1 MAMGIIGF
9 YTTMYFFSK
18 LFSGKPKAVTESAS
32 TSTSE
37 VSGNAIPSVDSD
49 EYGDWLSNNFE
60 KVFDGH
66 K

>member
-1 MAMGIIGF
+1 MGIIGF

-18 LFSGKPKAVTESAS
+18 LFSGKTKAVAETSS

-37 VSGNAIPSVDSD
+37 ASGMNAIPSVDSD

-60 KVFDGH
+60 KVLDGH